1 MTVTYSG
8 NYPIENRVGEI
19 ERLQIQGEAMAP
31 ETRNMFALIGVSPG
45 WKCLDLGC
53 GPEGVTRLMSEFVG
67 NAGTV
72 VGLDMDERFLTYARQ
87 LAPAN
92 VVFMHGDAYRT
103 GLPAHS
109 FDLVHMRFVA
119 GTAGDPHALIGEAV
133 RLARPGGVVALQEP
147 DLRTLRAHPPHPAFD
162 RLRETLISA
171 FQGVGA
177 DATFAHNLYA
187 LAKRTGLI
195 NVTYRPFLLGVR
207 SIDPLVDYLPS
218 TVESI
223 RNTVLRLGLAKEAD
237 LIADLAACRTHLAK
251 PETVFTMFTVVQV
264 WGLTPDL

>member
-1 MTVTYSG
+1 
-8 NYPIENRVGEI
+8 
-19 ERLQIQGEAMAP
+19 MAP

-53 GPEGVTRLMSEFVG
+53 GPEGVTRLMSELVG
-67 NAGTV
+67 DAGAV

-87 LAPAN
+87 WAPAN
-92 VVFMHGDAYRT
+92 VVFMNGDAYRT

-147 DLRTLRAHPPHPAFD
+147 DLRTLRAHPPHRAFD

-187 LAKRTGLI
+187 LAKTNWSDRCHLQAVPAWRAVDRSFGGLP
-195 NVTYRPFLLGVR
+195 PFEL
-207 SIDPLVDYLPS
+207 
-218 TVESI
+218 EFI
-223 RNTVLRLGLAKEAD
+223 RNTVLRLGLATEGD
-237 LIADLAACRTHLAK
+237 LIADLAACRAHLAK

-264 WGLTPDL
+264 RVSTPSTFDVVADP